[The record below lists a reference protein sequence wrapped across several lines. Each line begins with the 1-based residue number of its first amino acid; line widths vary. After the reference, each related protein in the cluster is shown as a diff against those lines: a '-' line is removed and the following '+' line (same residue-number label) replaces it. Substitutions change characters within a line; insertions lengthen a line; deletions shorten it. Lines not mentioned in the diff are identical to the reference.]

1 MRYSTELLLRVG
13 LIRIMSIH
21 DPGPPHFY
29 ISVTHRLC
37 KDVYQAGCIPQLCQL
52 VSKSPTLHS
61 SCLRI
66 LVAMVTK
73 TEGVTEVRKHLPIDS
88 LCKLLNSEPEVQV
101 CVSVFC
107 PQPAGYLL

>member
-1 MRYSTELLLRVG
+1 MTEDSFSTQDYH
-13 LIRIMSIH
+13 M
-21 DPGPPHFY
+21 F
-29 ISVTHRLC
+29 ISLSVSVMHRLC
-37 KDVYQAGCIPQLCQL
+37 EDVYRAGCIPQLCQL
-52 VSKSPTLHS
+52 VSKSHTLHS

-101 CVSVFC
+101 CSVFC
-107 PQPAGYLL
+107 PPPSGYLL